1 MILRNVGGLIGDVIP
16 PNLTDRLYIIIEYI
30 GRIRLGDFRG
40 ALLGHAH
47 IRRSR
52 LCSMKICESNRNC
65 IVFLSKMT
73 DQMEARKRKLIN
85 IRPIDFIL
93 DDDDDVGGD
102 NCNDVAHIEQ
112 DIF

>member
-1 MILRNVGGLIGDVIP
+1 MLIFEV
-16 PNLTDRLYIIIEYI
+16 I

-47 IRRSR
+47 MRRSR
-52 LCSMKICESNRNC
+52 IG
-65 IVFLSKMT
+65 IVLFLSKMT
-73 DQMEARKRKLIN
+73 DQMETRKRKLIN
-85 IRPIDFIL
+85 ITPIDFML

-112 DIF
+112 EIF